1 MAVNKVFLEVKM
13 LKREAFNVIPLC
25 FLRVPELKQS
35 TFLGVSTN
43 FSLVSKGQ
51 VLIS

>member
-13 LKREAFNVIPLC
+13 LKREAFNVTPLC